1 MDTLYGQ
8 PLKGAGSVRGPEGN
22 RLSPWSRP
30 RLWNQAALSSQHR
43 RLDQPLRLGGL
54 SISKLLWG
62 VVQGPWPRGS
72 WQEFRER
79 TRVPHGTSGN
89 LHRAPHLWPL
99 PAPRRVEG
107 RVLVSRL
114 MT

>member
-1 MDTLYGQ
+1 MLEWLLIFYSSSYMYTTYLFISQWTRLYGQ

-43 RLDQPLRLGGL
+43 RLDQPARLGGL

-62 VVQGPWPRGS
+62 VVQGPLAS
-72 WQEFRER
+72 
-79 TRVPHGTSGN
+79 
-89 LHRAPHLWPL
+89 
-99 PAPRRVEG
+99 EG
-107 RVLVSRL
+107 LA
-114 MT
+114 